1 MQGLYYNN
9 SINDLYIK
17 IENIEIHNYTL
28 ETINNINYCKIYK
41 FNIEEN
47 LFIQSKIYEIELY
60 NNSKMI
66 KSEIKFFI
74 ESNIISPK
82 NTYLII
88 NNDQSTI
95 FSVKAGEEF
104 DIILKGKDLY
114 NNEIDYYDLVN
125 KIKFNLK
132 NESKII
138 EENEYSKKIRINDK
152 NDEQNIIISLNIK
165 YVSQYSIEIFIND
178 LNFTIYH
185 GIAILKIIPGDCS
198 INYSNYKIIPID
210 NRINLE
216 YYLGETIKIEIYCKE
231 NLDNKIEKKV
241 MNYLQ

>member
-60 NNSKMI
+60 NNSQMI
-66 KSEIKFFI
+66 KKEIKFFI

-82 NTYLII
+82 NTYLTI

-95 FSVKAGEEF
+95 
-104 DIILKGKDLY
+104 
-114 NNEIDYYDLVN
+114 
-125 KIKFNLK
+125 
-132 NESKII
+132 SK
-138 EENEYSKKIRINDK
+138 SRRRI
-152 NDEQNIIISLNIK
+152 
-165 YVSQYSIEIFIND
+165 
-178 LNFTIYH
+178 
-185 GIAILKIIPGDCS
+185 
-198 INYSNYKIIPID
+198 
-210 NRINLE
+210 
-216 YYLGETIKIEIYCKE
+216 
-231 NLDNKIEKKV
+231 
-241 MNYLQ
+241 

>member
-1 MQGLYYNN
+1 MIFQLMILKFKFLQELRQGKIFFYTIFKNLQSLCYNN

-17 IENIEIHNYTL
+17 IENIEIHNNTL

-104 DIILKGKDLY
+104 DIILKRKDLY

-165 YVSQYSIEIFIND
+165 YVSQYSIKIFI
-178 LNFTIYH
+178 
-185 GIAILKIIPGDCS
+185 II
-198 INYSNYKIIPID
+198 
-210 NRINLE
+210 
-216 YYLGETIKIEIYCKE
+216 
-231 NLDNKIEKKV
+231 
-241 MNYLQ
+241 

>member
-41 FNIEEN
+41 FNIEQN

-82 NTYLII
+82 NTCLTI

-138 EENEYSKKIRINDK
+138 EENEYSKKIRIK
-152 NDEQNIIISLNIK
+152 MM
-165 YVSQYSIEIFIND
+165 
-178 LNFTIYH
+178 
-185 GIAILKIIPGDCS
+185 
-198 INYSNYKIIPID
+198 
-210 NRINLE
+210 
-216 YYLGETIKIEIYCKE
+216 
-231 NLDNKIEKKV
+231 NKI
-241 MNYLQ
+241 